1 MGRDAQ
7 EVSGSSSAMFLLA
20 PKSNQEGRERFSMLG
35 GFWIKK
41 GREMRLLKLASEFTR
56 ASESLEDLQ
65 RGCLWLSPIPRL
77 SSLLATL

>member
-20 PKSNQEGRERFSMLG
+20 PKRNQEGRERFSMLG

-41 GREMRLLKLASEFTR
+41 GREMRLLKLASEFRR
-56 ASESLEDLQ
+56 ASESLEDYQ
-65 RGCLWLSPIPRL
+65 RGCFVALPYPE
-77 SSLLATL
+77 A

>member
-1 MGRDAQ
+1 
-7 EVSGSSSAMFLLA
+7 MFLLA
-20 PKSNQEGRERFSMLG
+20 PKSNIAEELQEGLERFSMLG

-65 RGCLWLSPIPRL
+65 RGCLW
-77 SSLLATL
+77 SLPYPEA